1 MDIFSILFKIAKRQK
16 RILMRLSDLLTLNNS
31 LYGQVTKIDAEVT
44 AKLAELQ
51 AAIDNLTAT
60 LADAPLTD
68 EQASSVDAVVA
79 AVQKLDDIIL
89 DPAPEESPVE

>member
-1 MDIFSILFKIAKRQK
+1 
-16 RILMRLSDLLTLNNS
+16 MRLSDLLTLNNS

-51 AAIDNLTAT
+51 AAIDNLTAI
-60 LADAPLTD
+60 LADAPLTG
-68 EQASSVDAVVA
+68 EQAASVDAVVA

>member
-1 MDIFSILFKIAKRQK
+1 
-16 RILMRLSDLLTLNNS
+16 MRLSDLLTLNNS

-60 LADAPLTD
+60 LADAPLTG

-79 AVQKLDDIIL
+79 AVQKLDGIIP
-89 DPAPEESPVE
+89 DAIPEPPVE

>member
-1 MDIFSILFKIAKRQK
+1 MK
-16 RILMRLSDLLTLNNS
+16 LSDLLTLNNS

-51 AAIDNLTAT
+51 AAIDNLTAI
-60 LADAPLTD
+60 LVDAPLTD
-68 EQASSVDAVVA
+68 EQTASVDAVVA